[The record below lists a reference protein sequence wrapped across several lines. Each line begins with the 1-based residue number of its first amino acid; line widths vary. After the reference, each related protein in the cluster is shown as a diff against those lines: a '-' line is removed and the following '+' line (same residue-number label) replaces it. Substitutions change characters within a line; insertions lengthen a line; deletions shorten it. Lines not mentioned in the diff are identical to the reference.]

1 VLRRAIGIGALLA
14 LFGLLLYFW
23 LGRSDSSPARGAR
36 DEQTRASEHEGSSA
50 SSPPAPEASPT
61 RRARPSDAER
71 SRWQALRTAI
81 ERARAERVREWTKSR
96 SSAPGGASSDADA
109 IGTLPADYIRAQMQ
123 AIRPL
128 IIECYEET
136 LRTEPGLA
144 GRLVVEFD
152 IAGEPDVGGIVEDS
166 RIDESSD
173 LARSAALSECV
184 RETIYSLELRA
195 PEGGGRV
202 QVRYP
207 FVFRPDSD
215 AGP

>member
-1 VLRRAIGIGALLA
+1 V
-14 LFGLLLYFW
+14 
-23 LGRSDSSPARGAR
+23 PGAR
-36 DEQTRASEHEGSSA
+36 DEPTRASAPERSSA
-50 SSPPAPEASPT
+50 SSPSAPAPSTARP
-61 RRARPSDAER
+61 ARPSDAER

-81 ERARAERVREWTKSR
+81 ERARAERVRERTKSR
-96 SSAPGGASSDADA
+96 PAATGSASSGADA

-123 AIRPL
+123 EIRPL

-144 GRLVVEFD
+144 GHLVVEFD

-166 RIDESSD
+166 RIDESTD

-207 FVFRPDSD
+207 FVFRPDAD